1 MKKQI
6 HMLSLVAGACLAG
19 SACAQSAVQLYGV
32 IDNAVEYQ
40 DGGAGAVN
48 RVVSSALYASVYG
61 FKGSEDLG
69 NGVQLKFQLEQGFS
83 GDTGAQTDSAAAF
96 NRLAWIGLSGDFGE
110 VRLGRQKKPEYL
122 LMNYETDPTGV
133 KSIASPMNNFGDD
146 SVRSSNALAYFTPKA
161 HGLEGQFMMAL
172 REEPNQPRLLSW
184 NAVTRYVNGELRAV
198 LGYERTGKAGSPV
211 VQKVL
216 RGVVSY
222 GIGKARYYVAYQ
234 GERTSDT
241 LEKLRIY
248 TVSASWLFNPK
259 DQLSLLYGFANDRS
273 GQGNDGQ
280 QVGLL
285 YQHILSKRTQLYS
298 AFGYLQNRNE
308 GQFTLDGTQYK
319 GITGAPGH
327 DVKGINFGITHKF

>member
-1 MKKQI
+1 MRKRI
-6 HMLSLVAGACLAG
+6 NVLSLVAGACMAS

-40 DGGAGAVN
+40 DGGAGAVK

-61 FKGSEDLG
+61 FKGGEDLG

-83 GDTGAQTDSAAAF
+83 GDTGAQADSAAAF

-161 HGLEGQFMMAL
+161 HGLEGQFMIAL
-172 REEPNQPRLLSW
+172 REEPNEPRLLSW

-211 VQKVL
+211 VQKVV

-222 GIGKARYYVAYQ
+222 GVGKARYYVAYQ

-259 DQLSLLYGFANDRS
+259 NQLSLLVGFADDRS